1 MNAGPPKR
9 RGAGSGVSRTRPAGG
24 GAEARPGAGAQRR
37 RRRGRPDRAR
47 RWRVVLWV
55 GVAVALA
62 WVAVAMV
69 VFVGGDEAL
78 PPPRPEEITAGAGG
92 CVPRD
97 FSVEP
102 GESVVFRVTNTTD
115 SDFEVIVTDE
125 AGVAL
130 RTSPGYDPDD
140 PVSPGAWGSIR
151 PVSTDGSGRRPVL
164 PELVAVDVQDALVAS
179 DGGGRRPVLLAAG
192 LLAHD
197 GHETEEGPNATADFR
212 YRMIVAENGVR
223 IMIVTFPEIGEFAPL
238 TRILCAAIGPD
249 GTLDATTPVGRITGG

>member
-1 MNAGPPKR
+1 MSAGPPKR
-9 RGAGSGVSRTRPAGG
+9 HSGRRSRRGSDAVSRPSTGRQPGG
-24 GAEARPGAGAQRR
+24 TSAGAQRR
-37 RRRGRPDRAR
+37 RRRGKPERAR
-47 RWRVVLWV
+47 TWRIVLWV

-69 VFVGGDEAL
+69 VFLGDDDEL
-78 PPPRPEEITAGAGG
+78 PPPRPEELIATAAG
-92 CVPRD
+92 CDPVD

-130 RTSPGYDPDD
+130 RTSPGYDPDSR
-140 PVSPGAWGSIR
+140 PPWGASE
-151 PVSTDGSGRRPVL
+151 SGAGPAASQPRL
-164 PELVAVDVQDALVAS
+164 LV
-179 DGGGRRPVLLAAG
+179 AG
-192 LLAHD
+192 LLAHE
-197 GHETEEGPNATADFR
+197 GHEDEAGPNANMDYR

-238 TRILCAAIGPD
+238 TRFVCAALGPD
-249 GTLDATTPVGRITGG
+249 GELDPTMPVGRIDVVTSGG

>member
-1 MNAGPPKR
+1 MSTGPSKR
-9 RGAGSGVSRTRPAGG
+9 RVSRSGPSGSR
-24 GAEARPGAGAQRR
+24 GAPRR
-37 RRRGRPDRAR
+37 RRRGKPDRAR
-47 RWRVVLWV
+47 LWRIVLWV

-69 VFVGGDEAL
+69 VFLGDDEEL
-78 PPPRPEEITAGAGG
+78 PPPRPEELIATAAG
-92 CVPRD
+92 CDPLD

-115 SDFEVIVTDE
+115 SDLEVIVTDE

-130 RTSPGYDPDD
+130 RTSPGYDPDN
-140 PVSPGAWGSIR
+140 PVNPGAWGSIL
-151 PVSTDGSGRRPVL
+151 PVSADGGGRRPVL
-164 PELVAVDVQDALVAS
+164 PELVAVDVQNDLVAS
-179 DGGGRRPVLLAAG
+179 DGGGPRPQLLAAG
-192 LLAHD
+192 VLAHD

-238 TRILCAAIGPD
+238 TRILCAALGPD
-249 GTLDATTPVGRITGG
+249 GDLDLTMPVGVIRVMGG